1 MISQLVADYTPDMR
15 NVMTLITPNDSHDL
29 DDGLA
34 AEARE
39 SLLQMGAVIGE
50 SVSLKE
56 GVAVDIYFEGLEPE
70 MARAV
75 VRQQLEGWPVDV
87 IAQKSEGRKKKLLV
101 ADMDST
107 IVVGETL
114 DDMAE
119 FVGLKDK
126 VARITERAM
135 NGEVGFRGA
144 INERVALLKGMA
156 ESKMAEAMAEVKL
169 TSGARQ
175 LVQTMRANGAYC
187 ALVSGGFTYFTSRVA
202 EQVGFHLNKGNN
214 LEIVDGKL
222 TGKVIEPIVGKEAKL
237 EALKAMALDQGLM
250 MSETLTVGDGAN
262 DLPMLKAAGL
272 GIAFHCKPIVAKEA
286 HHKVGFC
293 DLTALLYA
301 QGYKAE
307 EFVS

>member
-1 MISQLVADYTPDMR
+1 MR
-15 NVMTLITPNDSHDL
+15 NVLTLITPSDSHDL

-50 SVSLKE
+50 TVSLKE
-56 GVAVDIYFEGLEPE
+56 GVAADIYFEGLDPE
-70 MARAV
+70 TARAA
-75 VRQQLEGWPVDV
+75 VRQHLEGWPVDV
-87 IAQKSEGRKKKLLV
+87 VAQKAEGRKKKLLV

-107 IVVGETL
+107 IVIGETL
-114 DDMAE
+114 DDLAE
-119 FVGLKDK
+119 FAGLKDK

-144 INERVALLKGMA
+144 INERVALLKGLP
-156 ESKMAEAMAEVKL
+156 ESKMAEAMVDVKL
-169 TSGARQ
+169 TSGAMQ
-175 LVQTMRANGAYC
+175 LVQTMKANGAYC

-202 EQVGFHLNKGNN
+202 KQVGFHFNRGNN
-214 LEIVDGKL
+214 LEIIDGKL
-222 TGKVIEPIVGKEAKL
+222 SGKVIEPIVGKEAKL
-237 EALKAMALDQGLM
+237 ESLKDLAMDQGLM
-250 MSETLTVGDGAN
+250 LEETMTVGDGAN

-286 HHKVGFC
+286 HHKIGFC
-293 DLTALLYA
+293 DLSALLYA

-307 EFVS
+307 EFVG